1 MNFLHIKYAVEI
13 AEVKSINKASE
24 TLFVG
29 QPTLSRAIK
38 ELEADLGIKIFE
50 RSAKGM
56 FLTGDG
62 EVFIRHAK
70 AILKQVDEVENLFR
84 SEGKPSH
91 RFSICCPGASY
102 IAAAFVNFTQKLGK
116 NAVHEVTYREMD
128 AMNAIKKVVQEE
140 YKLGI
145 IRYPSEYDDYYK
157 ELMESRGIK
166 YELVAEFDL
175 VPVVS
180 SQSPL
185 AKLDSI
191 NYSDLEAFIEIT
203 GADMYTPDEK
213 EGANT
218 HSAERFTILERGC
231 RLESLAANPRFYMWT
246 SPIPDVTLERLSL
259 SQLVFQDKSLS
270 CKDVLIRKKDYNL
283 SSADELF
290 IAELCSSRRRA
301 IK

>member
-13 AEVKSINKASE
+13 AEAKSINKASE

-70 AILKQVDEVENLFR
+70 SILKQVDDVKDLFR
-84 SEGKPSH
+84 NDGRPSLT
-91 RFSICCPGASY
+91 FSLCCTGASY
-102 IAAAFVNFTQKLGK
+102 IAEAFVSFTRKLGK
-116 NAVHEVTYREMD
+116 KTVHEVLYREMN
-128 AMNAIKKVVQEE
+128 AMNAIKNIVQDQ

-157 ELMESRGIK
+157 ELMESRGLK

-180 SQSPL
+180 RQSPL
-185 AKLDSI
+185 TNLDSVDH
-191 NYSDLEAFIEIT
+191 SDLEEFTEIT
-203 GADMYTPDEK
+203 GADMYIPDERD
-213 EGANT
+213 EAST
-218 HSAERFTILERGC
+218 RLAEKITITERGC
-231 RLESLAANPRFYMWT
+231 RLEALAANPYFYMWT
-246 SPIPDVTLERLSL
+246 APLPHETLERFSL
-259 SQLVFQDKSLS
+259 SQLICRNKTLN
-270 CKDVLIRKKDYNL
+270 CKDVLIRKKDYEL

-290 IAELCSSRRRA
+290 IAELCSSKRQA
-301 IK
+301 IM